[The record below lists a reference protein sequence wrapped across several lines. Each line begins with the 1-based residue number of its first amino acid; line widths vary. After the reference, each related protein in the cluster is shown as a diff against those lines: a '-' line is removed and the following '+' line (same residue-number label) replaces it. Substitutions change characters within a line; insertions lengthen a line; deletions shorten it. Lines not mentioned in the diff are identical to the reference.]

1 MNNVIGA
8 SELDSPRRDRDVG
21 GPLERR
27 RPAGRLPD
35 RNRANAHGAARHQS
49 VG

>member
-8 SELDSPRRDRDVG
+8 SELT
-21 GPLERR
+21 
-27 RPAGRLPD
+27 RPAATVSANLLSVEDLRVVFPTAS
-35 RNRANAHGAARHQS
+35 RANAHGAARHQS